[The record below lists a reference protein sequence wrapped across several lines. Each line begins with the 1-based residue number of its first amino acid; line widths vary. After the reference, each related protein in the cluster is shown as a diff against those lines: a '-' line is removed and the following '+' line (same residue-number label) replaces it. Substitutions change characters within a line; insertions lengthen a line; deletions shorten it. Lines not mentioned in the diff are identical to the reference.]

1 MDFHE
6 TRNKLRNDIIFEA
19 QIRTPFEADEMK
31 NVGGDKAAK
40 KMGLKVKVEKGK
52 GDGYMGSDMGTFV
65 GAEKAL
71 VKYFQDYMGF
81 EGKTFRELQ
90 KEYK

>member
-1 MDFHE
+1 MDFFE
-6 TRNKLRNDIIFEA
+6 ARTKFANDIIEA

-31 NVGGDKAAK
+31 NIGSDKAAK
-40 KMGLKVKVEKGK
+40 KMGLKIKVEKGK
-52 GDGYMGSDMGTFV
+52 GDGLYGSDMGTFV
-65 GAEKAL
+65 GDEKKL

-81 EGKTFRELQ
+81 EGKTFKELQ